1 MSWRGRA
8 VLLLAAAGVLAAAA
22 RGAAQEPE
30 GLAALRARGDV
41 RVCADPSNLPYSSD
55 DPALPGFEV
64 ELARRVAGEL
74 GLEARFVWHLTWV
87 RALRPFREGACEL
100 FMGLPTDPR
109 FLQGHPWVVVS
120 RPYYVMGHALVV
132 TREQAV
138 SRLADLVGQRV
149 AVEAASVADLWLA
162 QANVRRG
169 LYRRQAET
177 VEAVARGE
185 AAAAVLW
192 WPVASWLT
200 RTRPQLRL
208 IPLPDPALNFPI
220 GAGVRRR
227 QAELALAVDA
237 ALARLEAGGRTQE
250 LLLRWGAIPPRG
262 AAAPPAAVALAGSD
276 DPVERGRSLF
286 ATMCSRC
293 HGAEGVGGGLGGL
306 VPVIRQY
313 QGGAEKFVRVVR
325 EGRRGT
331 PMAPFRGILTDE
343 EILSIYRYL
352 TSRPAS

>member
-1 MSWRGRA
+1 MSPRG
-8 VLLLAAAGVLAAAA
+8 LAALLFAAVGVLPAAA
-22 RGAAQEPE
+22 RSEAQEPD
-30 GLAALRARGDV
+30 GLAALRARGHV

-55 DPALPGFEV
+55 DPAAPGFEV
-64 ELARRVAGEL
+64 ELARAVAGEL

-100 FMGLPTDPR
+100 FLGLPTDPR
-109 FLQGHPWVVVS
+109 FREGHPWVAVS

-132 TREQAV
+132 TRGQAV
-138 SRLADLVGQRV
+138 RGLADLTGHRV
-149 AVEAASVADLWLA
+149 AVEAASVADLWAA

-169 LYRRQAET
+169 LYRRQSET
-177 VEAVARGE
+177 VEAVARGD

-200 RTRPQLRL
+200 RTRPELQL
-208 IPLPDPALNFPI
+208 IPLHDPALEFPI

-227 QAELALAVDA
+227 QTELVRAVDE
-237 ALARLEAGGRTQE
+237 ALARLEARGRTQE
-250 LLLRWGAIPPRG
+250 ILARWGAIPPPR
-262 AAAPPAAVALAGSD
+262 AALPRWILAPAGSD
-276 DPVERGRSLF
+276 DPIERGRSLF

-293 HGAEGVGGGLGGL
+293 HGAEGAGGGLGGL

-313 QGGAEKFVRVVR
+313 PGGVEKFVRVVR

-352 TSRPAS
+352 TSRPSS